1 MSITN
6 FIPQI
11 WAGVI
16 LRELENLTIARQICD
31 LQYEG
36 EIKGKGDTV
45 KLLGLADPTI
55 NDYTG
60 SVTYEELEDAS
71 QELKILKQKYFA
83 FKVDDVDK
91 TQAHVNLMDSQNKK
105 AAYKLRD
112 TADAL
117 VMGLYSQCL
126 SANTIT
132 DATLDTAT
140 ILSVI
145 ARMGQILDENNVP
158 AEGRWAVIPPWWKAK
173 LVLIGFKFG
182 VEKSG
187 IDFLKE
193 LGFTFYV
200 SNNLTDLG
208 TNQHQV
214 MAGGKNAIAYIDQI
228 VNVEALRLQSSF
240 SDAIRGLHVYGYKI
254 VKPKEIVRV
263 NGTYAAD
270 TAI

>member
-1 MSITN
+1 MSINN

-11 WAGVI
+11 WAAVI
-16 LRELENLTIARQICD
+16 LRALQNITVARQICD

-36 EIKGKGDTV
+36 EVKGAGDRI

-55 NDYTG
+55 SDYTG
-60 SVTYEELEDAS
+60 SVSYEDLEDAS
-71 QELKILKQKYFA
+71 QELIIDKQKYFA

-91 TQAHVNLMDSQNKK
+91 TQAHVELLSDQNKR

-117 VMGLYSQCL
+117 VLGLYAQAL

-132 DATLDTAT
+132 DSTLDTAT

-145 ARMGQILDENNVP
+145 AQMGQRLDENNVP

-173 LVLIGFKFG
+173 LTLIGFKFG
-182 VEKSG
+182 VEKNG
-187 IDFLKE
+187 IDYLKE
-193 LGFTFYV
+193 LGFSFYV

-208 TNQHQV
+208 TSQHQV
-214 MAGGKNAIAYIDQI
+214 LAGGKNAIAYVDQI
-228 VNVEALRLQSSF
+228 VNIEALRLQSSF
-240 SDAIRGLHVYGYKI
+240 SDAIRGLHVYGYKV
-254 VKPKEIVRV
+254 VKPKELVRV
-263 NGTYAAD
+263 NGTYAAE